1 VKTRRLCGPHRLLV
15 TGRRHLEQ
23 VLRAYVDHSNAA
35 RPHQALE
42 LIAPLERGQPV
53 QPIGE
58 VVRRD
63 RLGGLVHE
71 YERRAA

>member
-1 VKTRRLCGPHRLLV
+1 MGADVRWSQDR
-15 TGRRHLEQ
+15 
-23 VLRAYVDHSNAA
+23 VLRAYVDHYNAA
-35 RPHQALE
+35 RPHQALG
-42 LIAPLERGQPV
+42 LIAPLGRGQPV

-71 YERRAA
+71 CERRAA